1 VSERLRLVVVGGLG
15 AMPFAGVAWQVLQ
28 YLGGFHRLGHE
39 VFYLEDTG
47 AWPYDPGRDTISEDA
62 RPTIA
67 YVARLLERIGLGDAW
82 VYRDAVEDRKTHG
95 MSEEHLQE
103 ILGSADALVNVSG
116 ATVLRH
122 EHLQVPVRIY
132 LETDP
137 GLPQIQVEQG
147 NEFTIDL
154 LAAHT
159 HHFTYGE
166 NVGAP
171 DCDVPTG
178 RFRYRHTR
186 PPVVLDWWTP
196 LPGDFASRPFTT
208 VSNWEQTSKDVEWRG
223 RLFRWSKHTEF
234 QRFLDLPKVVDRPL
248 ELALALDDADTIA
261 IIEAA
266 GWRVVPAGP
275 LSKDIDRY
283 RDYIRSSAGE
293 FSVAKEQY
301 VSLHTGWFSD
311 RTACYLA
318 AGKPA
323 VVQDTAFGC
332 ALPTGEG
339 LFAFE
344 DLDDVVAAFAE
355 IDADYPRHSDAA
367 RALAEE
373 YLDSD
378 RVLGRLL
385 EDAGLPAG
393 RPGASVT

>member
-28 YLGGFHRLGHE
+28 YLEGFRRLGHE

-47 AWPYDPGRDTISEDA
+47 SWPYDPVRDTLSDDA

-67 YVARLLERIGLGDAW
+67 YVARLLDRVGLDGEWA
-82 VYRDAVEDRKTHG
+82 YRDVVEDRRTHG
-95 MSEEHLQE
+95 ASDDQLEQR
-103 ILGSADALVNVSG
+103 LGSADALVNVSG
-116 ATVLRH
+116 VTVLRD

-137 GLPQIQVEQG
+137 VLPQIEVEQE

-154 LAAHT
+154 LSAHT

-166 NVGAP
+166 NLGAP
-171 DCDVPTG
+171 DCEVPTG
-178 RFRYRHTR
+178 RFQYRTTR

-196 LPGDFASRPFTT
+196 LAGDFAHRPFTT

-223 RLFRWSKHTEF
+223 RVYRWSKHAEF
-234 QRFLDLPKVVDRPL
+234 QRFLQVPKVVDRPL
-248 ELALALDDADTIA
+248 ELALALDDEDTIA
-261 IIEAA
+261 MLENA

-275 LSKDIDRY
+275 LSKDVDRY
-283 RDYIRSSAGE
+283 REYIRTSAGE

-301 VSLHTGWFSD
+301 VSLRTGWFSD

-318 AGKPA
+318 AGRPA
-323 VVQDTAFGC
+323 VVQDTAFGS
-332 ALPTGEG
+332 ALPTGKG

-355 IDADYPRHSDAA
+355 IDTDYSRHSGAA

-373 YLDSD
+373 YLDSN
-378 RVLGRLL
+378 RVLSRLL
-385 EDAGLPAG
+385 EDAGLPAAKLE
-393 RPGASVT
+393 RPGA